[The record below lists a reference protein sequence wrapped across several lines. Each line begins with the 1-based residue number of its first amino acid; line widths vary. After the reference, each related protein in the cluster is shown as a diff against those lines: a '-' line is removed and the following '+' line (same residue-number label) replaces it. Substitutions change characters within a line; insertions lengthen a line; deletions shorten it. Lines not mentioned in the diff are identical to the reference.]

1 MLAQFDAVL
10 ILERLEASLRQLYHR
25 LGWCAASTPIHR
37 HRSKEPP
44 LEMDA
49 AAVGA
54 FMERNR
60 PDVELYAFAD
70 RLAAAFEE
78 DTPPVPAE
86 ACGTTDKPPAPDLLA
101 ATTETGVAR
110 PVYFLHFQ
118 RVGGGSLCH
127 IARQDNRLAAPEAA
141 RTCALEGD
149 GPKTLAPSDGN
160 AAWATAEG
168 CAERAA
174 ATSQYQFFAVERW
187 FDLEYFASVECRA
200 KFFFVTSLREPLTRI
215 ASHLAKVGA
224 SVEEG
229 IAWASRTH
237 VETIGRGT
245 AAVDNF
251 YTRSLL
257 GRQAFHGIEA
267 GNVTMSDADR
277 AFDDVLKQFDAVLIL
292 ERLAISF
299 RQLASKLDWCLPK
312 TLNLCDLRPRHCPAY
327 TNLDEVRGAFGAL
340 NAPDAALY
348 VKADRLAAALERD
361 LPLPRRCTARD
372 ELWDFRP

>member
-1 MLAQFDAVL
+1 ML

-25 LGWCAASTPIHR
+25 LGWCAASKIHR

-44 LEMDA
+44 LAMDA
-49 AAVGA
+49 AAVDA
-54 FMERNR
+54 FMRRNR

-70 RLAAAFEE
+70 QLASALEE
-78 DTPPVPAE
+78 DVRTSAPVR
-86 ACGTTDKPPAPDLLA
+86 ACATRPPAPELLA
-101 ATTETGVAR
+101 PKTLETGVTR

-127 IARQDNRLAAPEAA
+127 IAREDIRLATPPAA

-149 GPKTLAPSDGN
+149 GPKTLALTDGN

-168 CAERAA
+168 CVERAA
-174 ATSQYQFFAVERW
+174 ATSQFEFFAVERW
-187 FDLEYFASVECRA
+187 FDIEYFSSVECRA
-200 KFFFVTSLREPLTRI
+200 RFFFVTSLREPLTRI
-215 ASHLAKVGA
+215 ASHLAKVGVT
-224 SVEEG
+224 VEEAQ
-229 IAWASRTH
+229 AWASHNH

-245 AAVDNF
+245 AAVDNY
-251 YTRSLL
+251 YTRALL

-267 GNVTMSDADR
+267 GHVNISDADR
-277 AFDDVLKQFDAVLIL
+277 AFDVLKQFDAVLIL

-299 RQLASKLDWCLPK
+299 RQLASKLDWCLPA
-312 TLNLCDLRPRHCPAY
+312 TLNLCDLRPKHCPAY

-348 VKADRLAAALERD
+348 VKADRLAADLERD

-372 ELWDFRP
+372 EL